1 MKYTY
6 LARSQKG
13 ELQTGIIDALDEDTA
28 LRNLQIQGL
37 VVIRLKSAEKMPIVF
52 KKVNLWQR
60 VKAKDIYVFFRQLS
74 IFVDANVPLV
84 QSLRTL
90 SQQMRSDFFKETL
103 FAIANDV
110 DSGTSLSKAF
120 AKYPKIFS
128 PFAVN
133 MIKSGEVSGRLQES
147 LNYLADYLEKRHYLT
162 MKVRGA
168 MFYPGFILFT
178 FLVIGILIM
187 TIVMPNLISVL
198 TETGQKLPWTT
209 LIIIFIS
216 NFLIKWWWALLIIT
230 VGGIAALYRFI
241 RTISGRHFWDHL
253 KLKIPIFGN
262 IFQKTYLS
270 QFADSL
276 SALVKGGVSIIQ
288 ALDVAGQVTNN
299 VIYQEAIFKTR
310 DEVKVGK
317 TISSE
322 LAKHKE
328 FTPLFVQMTS
338 TGEKTGKLEI
348 ILEKVAGF
356 YSKEVDNIVD
366 NLSKLIEPI
375 LLIVLAI
382 GVAILVAAVFMPIY
396 NLVGGM

>member
-13 ELQTGIIDALDEDTA
+13 ELQAGIVEAPDEDAA
-28 LRNLQIQGL
+28 LKNLQIQGL
-37 VVIRLKSAEKMPIVF
+37 VVIRLKSPEKLPVAF
-52 KKVNLWQR
+52 KAIKIWQR
-60 VKAKDIYVFFRQLS
+60 ISAKDIYVFFRQLA
-74 IFVDANVPLV
+74 ILVDANVPLV

-90 SQQMRSDFFKETL
+90 SQQMGNDNFKEAIFT
-103 FAIANDV
+103 IANDV

-128 PFAVN
+128 PFLIN

-147 LNYLADYLEKRHYLT
+147 LNYLADYLEKRHYLNA
-162 MKVRGA
+162 KVRGA

-187 TIVMPNLISVL
+187 TIVMPNLTSIL
-198 TETGQKLPWTT
+198 TETGQELPWTT
-209 LIIIFIS
+209 QIIIFAS
-216 NFLIKWWWALLIIT
+216 NFLLKWWWALLIIGI
-230 VGGIAALYRFI
+230 GGAVTLYRFI
-241 RTISGRHFWDHL
+241 RTTLGRHLWDQL
-253 KLKIPIFGN
+253 KLKIPIFGS
-262 IFQKTYLS
+262 IFKETYLS

-299 VIYQEAIFKTR
+299 VIYQEVIFKTR

-328 FTPLFVQMTS
+328 FSPLFVQMVS
-338 TGEKTGKLEI
+338 TGEKTGKLEV
-348 ILEKVAGF
+348 ILEKLASF
-356 YSKEVDNIVD
+356 YSKEVDNIVE

-375 LLIVLAI
+375 LLIFLAV

-396 NLVGGM
+396 NLAGGL